1 MERKQAPYLHAGR
14 QWPAPRRRIAGVTLI
29 ELMIVVVV
37 IAILGMI
44 AVPSY
49 RQHVIRSQRTEAKS
63 ALLQIQ
69 TNQER
74 FYLQNNSY
82 TDNPALLGFAGSATE
97 SGVYTLEITAAGGGL
112 VQGYV
117 ATATPVAGGRM
128 ADDTECTQFELRS
141 DGQRLATPDPQN
153 RCW

>member
-1 MERKQAPYLHAGR
+1 VTPTPPKA
-14 QWPAPRRRIAGVTLI
+14 RRRRDGGVTLI

-37 IAILGMI
+37 IGILGVI

-49 RQHVIRSQRTEAKS
+49 REYMKRTYRTEAKS

-74 FYLQNNSY
+74 WYLQHNSF
-82 TDNPALLGFAGSATE
+82 TDDLADLGFAGGLSE
-97 SGVYTLEITAAGGGL
+97 KGVYELSVTTTAGLTLDYTASAAPATGGGSNG
-112 VQGYV
+112 V
-117 ATATPVAGGRM
+117 RM
-128 ADDTECTQFELRS
+128 ADDDECAQFSIDSRGVRTAS
-141 DGQRLATPDPQN
+141 PDPRG